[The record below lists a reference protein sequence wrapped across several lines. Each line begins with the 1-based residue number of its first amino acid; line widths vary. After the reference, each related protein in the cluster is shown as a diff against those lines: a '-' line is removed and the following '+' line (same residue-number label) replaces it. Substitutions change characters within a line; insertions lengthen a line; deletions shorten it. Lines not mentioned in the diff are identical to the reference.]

1 MYTYTE
7 WLKISPQDGDRQNR
21 ELDKLIDAAAK
32 IKFAGMQFLIYT
44 VGVYVRTNN
53 ALIG

>member
-1 MYTYTE
+1 MFTYTE

-32 IKFAGMQFLIYT
+32 IKFAGMQFLIYI
-44 VGVYVRTNN
+44 VGV
-53 ALIG
+53 